1 MRMES
6 TTTLHR
12 TPLTRLAADRSG
24 GIAIYTALVMTAMVG
39 AGAVAVDVGRMVV
52 LQTQMQN
59 AADSA
64 ALSAVTQLDGTSGA
78 RTRAQTVAQTTVQNM
93 SGLSTGGTL
102 PVSTVQFF
110 SQVSPSDVVATNDL
124 TAFFVRVTLTPQS
137 IDALSAP
144 LLRLISS
151 GSVSGSVTLGAT
163 ATATTAPIICN
174 APPFMICDPSE
185 TSGASADVRDP
196 ANIGRQMLIKPG
208 GGGGFA
214 PGNFGLLCVPDG
226 AGGTDCG
233 ASAIN
238 EAIASVTPAQC
249 YDRLVTTATGSKTNE
264 IRNGVNARF
273 DKGTNTPHNPAG
285 NVVNYP
291 RDPDISG
298 SVFYGNG
305 SWDATG
311 YWMAKHSGAP
321 LPAALT
327 GASRWQVYLYELNK
341 PFARNGK
348 RTIFPAPSPLPSG
361 YTLVTPPAAAVPVA
375 ASPSNASDN
384 NFDGVPETTPVS
396 DPKRRVVQAAI
407 LQCNALGVSGS
418 HEYPTY
424 GRYVELF
431 LTETVP
437 GPPNADIYG
446 EILGAFTTAISP
458 SYHLNAKLVQ

>member
-1 MRMES
+1 MRSRMAVF
-6 TTTLHR
+6 R
-12 TPLTRLAADRSG
+12 DCSG
-24 GIAIYTALVMTAMVG
+24 GVAIYTALVMTVMVG

-64 ALSAVTQLDGTSGA
+64 ALSAVTQLDGTTGA
-78 RTRAQTVAQTTVQNM
+78 RNRARTIAETTIRNM

-102 PVSTVQFF
+102 PVSSVEFF
-110 SQVSPSDVVATNDL
+110 SQISPSVTTAGTDL
-124 TAFFVRVTLTPQS
+124 DASFVRVTLTPQS

-151 GSVSGSVTLGAT
+151 GTVSGNVTLAAT

-185 TSGASADVRDP
+185 TGGASADVRDP

-208 GGGGFA
+208 GGGGFT
-214 PGNFGLLCVPDG
+214 PGNFGLLCVPDSS
-226 AGGTDCG
+226 GGTDCG

-238 EAIASVTPAQC
+238 DALASVTPAQC

-264 IRNGVNARF
+264 VRNGLNARF
-273 DKGTNTPHNPAG
+273 DQGTNTPHNPAG
-285 NVVNYP
+285 NVINYP

-298 SVFYGNG
+298 GVFYGNG

-311 YWMAKHSGAP
+311 YWMAKHGGAA

-327 GASRWQVYLYELNK
+327 GASRFQVYLYELNK

-348 RTIFPAPSPLPSG
+348 RTIFPAPSTPPSG
-361 YTLVTPPAAAVPVA
+361 YTLVTPPSANVPVA
-375 ASPSNASDN
+375 SSPSQMSDN
-384 NFDGVPETTPVS
+384 NFDGVPETTPVAN
-396 DPKRRVVQAAI
+396 PKRRVVQAAI

-431 LTETVP
+431 VTETVSN
-437 GPPNADIYG
+437 PPNADIYG
-446 EILGAFTTAISP
+446 EIVGAFTTEISP